1 MIAVVIG
8 GRRSIRALA
17 DYVLHDQVTAADP
30 RPTTSERVAWTACLG
45 VPMTDP
51 QLMVRCMQGLSADAA
66 ILKSLAGVP
75 ASGRKLASAYEH
87 VVLSWPEG
95 AKPPSRTHVLDTV
108 REALDA
114 LGVDDRHRGIVVA
127 HSDTDSFHVHV
138 IFSRVCPK
146 TGRAVK
152 VTKPAVKRLQRWCAD
167 YERRNGGIV
176 IENRVRRQKAREAFK
191 VEMTA
196 LKAAG
201 VPEEDAV
208 DVARDNH
215 PLPRQQPRSARAGG
229 REKHTATEQAEWREL
244 SERQRNQPDLHPG
257 RARAERVQLARS
269 QARRR
274 KREKL
279 LAPLMKLA
287 PWKRATDTTPGR
299 TEPTKT
305 TPRISGPDL
314 QRLEA
319 QISAK
324 RGRTRDELRD
334 AEAAVHKS
342 ARGAPRRRWKFEPG
356 STTRERKARETFEAA
371 DHDGRTAQ
379 RAQRA
384 AARDHA
390 AARDALA
397 AVTPVASG
405 WTPKRR
411 SVKEY
416 LAYIDAEVRRDQARD
431 AEDVASAQAR
441 SKALNRQEARDR
453 WRAAAADRHRERQE
467 RRQEARDNRPLR
479 RRLQR
484 RLQRLRQR
492 MAALDTALKA
502 VERVLER
509 LGLSKRPPP
518 PARPAPAPDLSP
530 SLSSIMR
537 DLDRHLER
545 DYPAA
550 GRTEQSVPERSEPEP
565 ERTPATPQPA
575 GSRKS
580 PRVVEVLIG
589 AVRDGGER
597 LARARSDFERLDPN
611 DGLKRLVRQAVDPE
625 LLETVVGPR
634 LTSMWVD
641 PLRAQYA
648 RFKQTRPA
656 EWEEVEK
663 TWREQ
668 RNRWRPR
675 PQTTPPPP
683 TFVAG
688 HVNPTPPTAPAPAA
702 EAAQNRGQNRGDSQ
716 SR

>member
-1 MIAVVIG
+1 MIAIVIG

-95 AKPPSRTHVLDTV
+95 AKPPSRTHALDTV

-114 LGVDDRHRGIVVA
+114 LGVDDRHRGIVAA
-127 HSDTDSFHVHV
+127 HSDTDSPHVHV

-176 IENRVRRQKAREAFK
+176 IENRVRRQKAREAFTA
-191 VEMTA
+191 EMAA
-196 LKAAG
+196 LKVAG

-215 PLPRQQPRSARAGG
+215 PLPRQQPRSARPGG

-274 KREKL
+274 KRQKL
-279 LAPLMKLA
+279 FAPLTKLKL
-287 PWKRATDTTPGR
+287 WKRAPDTPGR

-305 TPRISGPDL
+305 PPRISGPDL

-324 RGRTRDELRD
+324 RDRTRDELRD
-334 AEAAVHKS
+334 AEAAVHK
-342 ARGAPRRRWKFEPG
+342 ADRGAPRRRWKFERG
-356 STTRERKARETFEAA
+356 STTREREARETFEVAVR
-371 DHDGRTAQ
+371 DERTAQ

-384 AARDHA
+384 AACKHA
-390 AARDALA
+390 AARNALA
-397 AVTPVASG
+397 AVTPAASG

-411 SVKEY
+411 SVEEY
-416 LAYIDAEVRRDQARD
+416 LAQIDAEVRRDQARD
-431 AEDVASAQAR
+431 AEDLAAARARTQA
-441 SKALNRQEARDR
+441 LIRQEARDR
-453 WRAAAADRHRERQE
+453 WCAAAADRRRERQE
-467 RRQEARDNRPLR
+467 RRQEGRENRPLR

-484 RLQRLRQR
+484 RLQRFRQR
-492 MAALDTALKA
+492 MAALDTVLKA

-509 LGLSKRPPP
+509 LGLSKRPAPL
-518 PARPAPAPDLSP
+518 ARPRPAAAPDLSP

-537 DLDRHLER
+537 DLDKNLDR
-545 DYPAA
+545 DYPQRAA
-550 GRTEQSVPERSEPEP
+550 AERDQARRRPPAPVQQPPRRTKPQ
-565 ERTPATPQPA
+565 TPPP
-575 GSRKS
+575 
-580 PRVVEVLIG
+580 
-589 AVRDGGER
+589 
-597 LARARSDFERLDPN
+597 
-611 DGLKRLVRQAVDPE
+611 
-625 LLETVVGPR
+625 
-634 LTSMWVD
+634 
-641 PLRAQYA
+641 
-648 RFKQTRPA
+648 
-656 EWEEVEK
+656 
-663 TWREQ
+663 
-668 RNRWRPR
+668 RPR
-675 PQTTPPPP
+675 PQTPPPPP
-683 TFVAG
+683 TFTPG
-688 HVNPTPPTAPAPAA
+688 HVNPTPPKAPPPVAGAA
-702 EAAQNRGQNRGDSQ
+702 KAAAQNRGQSQ